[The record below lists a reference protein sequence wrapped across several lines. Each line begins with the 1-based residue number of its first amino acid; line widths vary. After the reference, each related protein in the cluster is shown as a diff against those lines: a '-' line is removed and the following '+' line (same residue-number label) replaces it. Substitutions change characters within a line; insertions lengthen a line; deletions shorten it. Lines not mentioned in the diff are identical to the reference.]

1 MAVFDTITPTM
12 AGALIPPVVHW
23 AEQENQAAVE
33 LVTKMVESLE
43 AQFRRANLSVSPV
56 VKPGDPKR
64 LLVQEAEG
72 WEADCIFVGA
82 SGLSRIDRF
91 LLGSVSAA
99 VAGRAHCSVEVVR
112 AKK

>member
-1 MAVFDTITPTM
+1 
-12 AGALIPPVVHW
+12 VVHW
-23 AEQENQAAVE
+23 AEGENRAAVE
-33 LVTKMVESLE
+33 LVRRMVETLE
-43 AQFRRANLSVSPV
+43 AQFRSAKLSVSPI

-64 LLVQEAEG
+64 ILIQEAEG

-82 SGLSRIDRF
+82 SGLSRLDRF